1 MARNEKRVE
10 EKGTKDIEMGKNE
23 AMNRANLKPSAIV
36 KVYQFTSEDIKD
48 FIKDKAKYYIPGV
61 IVDTVLMFTKT
72 KKNKKGYAT
81 ARISFSDDVI
91 SDSKTSDWYSKIGD
105 NDRNLKFIPEIYLN
119 MVKKYKYDINDI
131 NSLLHNYKKMGIV
144 EDLFGISEE
153 FLNDIKMYITP
164 KRFKFSNNTSCVI
177 FSARVD
183 KIIEDM
189 LTNPRTNQVDGAIEI
204 KEVYINKDVI
214 HFTVYLHPS
223 EMKVESN
230 PLVKEFL
237 ESSTKVY

>member
-1 MARNEKRVE
+1 MARKVE
-10 EKGTKDIEMGKNE
+10 EKEKDIEMVKDE
-23 AMNRANLKPSAIV
+23 TMNRANLKPSAIV
-36 KVYQFTSEDIKD
+36 KVYQITSEDIKD
-48 FIKDKAKYYIPGV
+48 FIREKAKYYAPGV
-61 IVDTVLMFTKT
+61 VVNTVLMFTKA

-81 ARISFSDDVI
+81 ARISFSDEAM
-91 SDSKTSDWYSKIGD
+91 SYSKTSNWYSDIGD
-105 NDRNLKFIPEIYLN
+105 SDRNLKFIPEIYVN
-119 MVKKYKYDINDI
+119 MVKKYKYNLNDI
-131 NSLLHNYKKMGIV
+131 NALLHNYKKMGIL
-144 EDLFGISEE
+144 EDMLGISEE

-177 FSARVD
+177 ISAKVD

-189 LTNPRTNQVDGAIEI
+189 LTNPKTNQVDGAIEI
-204 KEVYINKDVI
+204 KEAYINKDVI
-214 HFTVYLHPS
+214 HFTVYLHPT